1 MYKLFDWKTVLF
13 WHTYYGYWIYL
24 RVKNGRPGEIVM
36 EEDDVAI
43 LAIDTNKTSLSN
55 NKTVEE
61 KGTVES
67 AKPMVENILSMNQSK
82 VIELTAEN
90 QHESLVIAVPTA
102 ESEQVEQLVEPVVI
116 EEFEEL
122 CSVPT
127 DLKSLL
133 QKVSYDI
140 EEVLKNV

>member
-1 MYKLFDWKTVLF
+1 
-13 WHTYYGYWIYL
+13 
-24 RVKNGRPGEIVM
+24 M

-90 QHESLVIAVPTA
+90 QHESLVIAVPTV